1 MGSRVKGRH
10 WLHFYLAW
18 SGALLCL
25 LLELL
30 LPLSLVSHRGAYAQ
44 GEAPVVVSIDA
55 PSQVA
60 PGSEFVV
67 RVAIGSVTD
76 LDACNYDV
84 VYDPSVVE
92 IAGSGGGTGGVANG
106 LIGGTAIPVDVWG
119 FVPSGK
125 PGRIRVIENV
135 PGVPGVSTSG
145 YLAQIRVH
153 VIDASVTSTTITL
166 ENGCLSDKYAHEIPA
181 TWTGATLSV
190 SGVPP
195 LGCEDSYEGDDTP
208 PNASWISIYGIP
220 QTHTFHESGDVD
232 WVKFEAVASGTS
244 TIVTFNLIPGTDTVL
259 ALYPADILVD
269 PYTPPLAK
277 NDDYGEG
284 WASRIIWH
292 ALESGTYYVQVR
304 ELFNR
309 GDCLEYD
316 ISVQNDFKVHL
327 PLVARSFPRRLPR
340 SRRSRVP
347 QSIFIR

>member
-1 MGSRVKGRH
+1 MESRVKGRR

-18 SGALLCL
+18 GGALLCL
-25 LLELL
+25 FLGLL
-30 LPLSLVSHRGAYAQ
+30 LPPSLASHRGAYAQ
-44 GEAPVVVSIDA
+44 GESPVVVSIDA

-84 VYDPSVVE
+84 VYDPTVVE
-92 IAGSGGGTGGVANG
+92 VAGSGGGTGGVTNG
-106 LIGGTAIPVDVWG
+106 VIGGTAILVDVWG
-119 FVPSGK
+119 FVPSGT

-145 YLAQIRVH
+145 YLAQIRFH
-153 VIDASVTSTTITL
+153 IIDASVTSTTITL
-166 ENGCLSDKYAHEIPA
+166 ENGCLSDKYVHEIPA
-181 TWTGATLSV
+181 TWMGATLSV

-195 LGCEDSYEGDDTP
+195 LGCEDLYEEDNTP
-208 PNASWISIYGIP
+208 PNASWISIYRVP

-232 WVKFEAVASGTS
+232 WVQFEAVAGGTY
-244 TIVTFNLIPGTDTVL
+244 TIITFNLIPGTDTVL

-292 ALESGTYYVQVR
+292 ALESGTCYVQVR
-304 ELFNR
+304 EFFNR
-309 GDCLEYD
+309 GDCLGYD
-316 ISVQNDFKVHL
+316 ISVQRDFKVYV
-327 PLVARSFPRRLPR
+327 PLVAKPFLRQLPR
-340 SRRSRVP
+340 SWRSRVP
-347 QSIFIR
+347 QSRFIR